1 MDERCYS
8 FVQYSSLGSFKGLKL
23 IIISEGKAKLFDLSE
38 ESRKMPTLNLFT
50 NIPVDTVTCSDIL
63 KDATKAVAKII
74 GKPESYVMILLNSGV
89 PIAFAGTEEPAAYG
103 ELISI
108 GGLGAGVNGKL
119 SETIAEI
126 LQVKL
131 SIDSSRF
138 YINDPSSDTMDQLS
152 ETRVS
157 NGDEEAISTFYWERR
172 VAVNKPKFVLYRP
185 CDFTNAT
192 CFSGKLFA
200 SLLSMTEEIK
210 FSVLVSLFNWIQKS
224 KTSSQKRSKFRKFLD
239 TYCKPSDY
247 FVAVRLII
255 PSLDR
260 ERGSYGLKESVLA
273 TCLID
278 ALGISRDAPDA
289 VRLLNWRKGGTA
301 KAGANAGNFSLIAA
315 EVLQQRQGMSS
326 GGLSIKELNDLLDRL
341 ASSENSGENFCS
353 FNSDSEDECAGN
365 EVDLKLGMSEKS
377 IFQEFHPDAED
388 LFNVTCDLKLVCEK
402 LRDRH
407 QRHKRQD
414 IEVGKA
420 VRPQLAMRIGDVN
433 AAWKKLHGKD
443 VVAEC
448 KFDGDR
454 IQIHKNGTG
463 IHYFSRNFLDHSE
476 YAHAMSDLIVQN
488 ILADKCILDGEM
500 LVWDTSLN
508 RFAEFGSNQEIA
520 KAAREGLDSH
530 KQCPHSRISQRN
542 HFRDII
548 FLDLVLDVAFD
559 VLYVGD
565 TSVIHQSLKERHELL
580 RKVVKPL
587 KGRLEVLVPEGGLN
601 VHRPSGEPSWSIVAH
616 SAADVERFFKE
627 TVENRDEGVLLK
639 DLGSKWEPGDRSG
652 KWMKLKPEYIRA
664 GSDLDVLIIGGYYGS
679 GRRGG
684 EVAQFLVA
692 LADRAEANVYP
703 RRVGTGL
710 SDDELD
716 TVVSKLKPYFRK
728 NEHPKKAPP
737 SFYQVTNHSKERPDV
752 WIENPEKSVILSITS
767 DIRTIRSEVFVAPY
781 SLRFPRIDK
790 VRYDKP
796 WHECLD
802 VQDFVE
808 LVNSSNGTT
817 QKQKESEST
826 QEHPKVIKSSKR
838 GEKKSVSLVP
848 PQFIQTDVSDIKG
861 KTSIFSNMIFYF
873 VNLPRSHSLDTFH
886 KMVVENGG
894 KFSMNLNNS
903 VTHCIAAESSGI
915 KYQAAKRQRDVIHF
929 SWVSCSFDVS
939 SNEKAPTSRRYFLHL
954 TDASRTKLQDEIDE
968 FSDSYF
974 WDLDLEGL
982 RQVLSNAKQFEDSK
996 SIEYYKKKLCPEKRW
1011 SCLFGCCIYFYA
1023 YSQAL
1028 STEEETL
1035 LGIMAKR
1042 LALEVLMGGGK
1053 VSNNLAHASHLVV
1066 LAEDSLDFTTVSKSE
1081 TEKRHLLKRRL
1092 HVVSSQ
1098 WLEDSLQREQKLCE
1112 DVYSLRPKDMEESD
1126 TEESDKCEHDTT
1138 EVASCGGAQIEE
1150 PVSSQMAITSSRGR
1164 SNTRAVNK
1172 RGRSSTSSL
1181 KRVQRR
1187 RGKQPSK
1194 IGGDETEESD
1204 ASDEKVSTRLS
1215 DIAEETDSLGEA
1227 QRNSKRGTSAKRGKS
1242 RVGQTQRVQRSRR
1255 GKKPSKIGGDESE
1268 ENDDFDDKKNEYAD
1282 AEESNAAGRLV
1293 EDNEETRDSD
1303 IAKYKES
1310 LQRDNTVAA
1319 GEASQDSRNAYTE
1332 MDTIEKQQ
1340 IHEDPVQ
1347 AMLMDMIPSLGL
1359 KKTETSNRITEES
1372 RLAKVS
1378 GECESSEKRKLG
1390 AETDN
1395 TSVNAEAEAEADAVP
1410 PPVKKKKVSYRDVA
1424 GELLKD

>member
-1 MDERCYS
+1 
-8 FVQYSSLGSFKGLKL
+8 
-23 IIISEGKAKLFDLSE
+23 
-38 ESRKMPTLNLFT
+38 
-50 NIPVDTVTCSDIL
+50 
-63 KDATKAVAKII
+63 
-74 GKPESYVMILLNSGV
+74 
-89 PIAFAGTEEPAAYG
+89 
-103 ELISI
+103 
-108 GGLGAGVNGKL
+108 
-119 SETIAEI
+119 
-126 LQVKL
+126 
-131 SIDSSRF
+131 
-138 YINDPSSDTMDQLS
+138 
-152 ETRVS
+152 
-157 NGDEEAISTFYWERR
+157 
-172 VAVNKPKFVLYRP
+172 
-185 CDFTNAT
+185 
-192 CFSGKLFA
+192 
-200 SLLSMTEEIK
+200 MTEEIK

-289 VRLLNWRKGGTA
+289 VRLLNWRKGGIA
-301 KAGANAGNFSLIAA
+301 KAGANAGNFALIAA
-315 EVLQQRQGMSS
+315 EVLQSRQGMAS
-326 GGLSIKELNDLLDRL
+326 GGLTIKELNDLLDRL
-341 ASSENSGENFCS
+341 ASSENRAEKTSVLSTLIQKTNAQEMKW
-353 FNSDSEDECAGN
+353 
-365 EVDLKLGMSEKS
+365 VIRIILKDLKLGMSEKS
-377 IFQEFHPDAED
+377 IFHEFHPDAED

-420 VRPQLAMRIGDVN
+420 VRPQLAMRISDVN

-454 IQIHKNGTG
+454 IQIHKNGTE

-520 KAAREGLDSH
+520 KAAREGLDSY
-530 KQCPHSRISQRN
+530 KQLCY
-542 HFRDII
+542 
-548 FLDLVLDVAFD
+548 VAFD

-601 VHRPSGEPSWSIVAH
+601 VHRPSGEPSWSIVAQT
-616 SAADVERFFKE
+616 AADVERFFKE
-627 TVENRDEGVLLK
+627 TVENRDEGVVLK

-652 KWMKLKPEYIRA
+652 KWLKLKPEYIRA

-692 LADRAEANVYP
+692 LADRAEANMYP
-703 RRVGTGL
+703 RRFMSFCRVGTGL

-752 WIENPEKSVILSITS
+752 WIESPEKSIILSITS

-802 VQDFVE
+802 VQAFVE

-826 QEHPKVIKSSKR
+826 QDNPKVNKPSKR
-838 GEKKSVSLVP
+838 GEKKNVSLVP
-848 PQFIQTDVSDIKG
+848 SQFIQTDVSDIKG

-873 VNLPRSHSLDTFH
+873 VNLPRSYTLDTFH

-903 VTHCIAAESSGI
+903 VTHCIAAESSGL

-929 SWVSCSFDVS
+929 SWVLDCCSR
-939 SNEKAPTSRRYFLHL
+939 NKILPLQPKYFLHL
-954 TDASRTKLQDEIDE
+954 TDASRTKLQDDIDE
-968 FSDSYF
+968 FSDSYY

-982 RQVLSNAKQFEDSK
+982 KQVLSNAKQSEDSK

-1011 SCLFGCCIYFYA
+1011 SCLFGCCVYFYP
-1023 YSQAL
+1023 YSQTM
-1028 STEEETL
+1028 STEKEAL

-1053 VSNNLAHASHLVV
+1053 VSNNLSHASHLVV
-1066 LAEDSLDFTTVSKSE
+1066 LGIAEDSLDFTSLLESFSE
-1081 TEKRHLLKRRL
+1081 METRLLLKRRL
-1092 HVVSSQ
+1092 HVVSSH
-1098 WLEDSLQREQKLCE
+1098 WLEDSLQREQKVSE
-1112 DVYSLRPKDMEESD
+1112 DVYTLRPKYMEQSD
-1126 TEESDKCEHDTT
+1126 TEESDKSEHGTT
-1138 EVASCGGAQIEE
+1138 EVASGGSAQSEE
-1150 PVSSQMAITSSRGR
+1150 PASSKMESTSSRGR
-1164 SNTRAVNK
+1164 SNTRAVK
-1172 RGRSSTSSL
+1172 RGRSSTNSQQ
-1181 KRVQRR
+1181 RVQRR

-1194 IGGDETEESD
+1194 IGGDETESD
-1204 ASDEKVSTRLS
+1204 ASEEKVSTRLG
-1215 DIAEETDSLGEA
+1215 DIAEETDSFREP
-1227 QRNSKRGTSAKRGKS
+1227 QRNSMRGKSAKRGKS

-1255 GKKPSKIGGDESE
+1255 GKKSSKIGGDESE
-1268 ENDDFDDKKNEYAD
+1268 ENDDFDDQKIEPANV
-1282 AEESNAAGRLV
+1282 EESNAAGRSV
-1293 EDNEETRDSD
+1293 ENEETREPD
-1303 IAKYKES
+1303 ITKYTE
-1310 LQRDNTVAA
+1310 AA
-1319 GEASQDSRNAYTE
+1319 EEPSQDSRNAKTKIG
-1332 MDTIEKQQ
+1332 MKEKLQ

-1347 AMLMDMIPSLGL
+1347 AMLMNMIPSLSL
-1359 KKTETSNRITEES
+1359 KNTETSNRITGET
-1372 RLAKVS
+1372 RKANVS
-1378 GECESSEKRKLG
+1378 GECESSEKRKLD
-1390 AETDN
+1390 AESDS
-1395 TSVNAEAEAEADAVP
+1395 TSVNAGADADSDTV

-1424 GELLKD
+1424 GELLKDW

>member
-1 MDERCYS
+1 
-8 FVQYSSLGSFKGLKL
+8 
-23 IIISEGKAKLFDLSE
+23 
-38 ESRKMPTLNLFT
+38 
-50 NIPVDTVTCSDIL
+50 
-63 KDATKAVAKII
+63 
-74 GKPESYVMILLNSGV
+74 
-89 PIAFAGTEEPAAYG
+89 
-103 ELISI
+103 
-108 GGLGAGVNGKL
+108 
-119 SETIAEI
+119 
-126 LQVKL
+126 
-131 SIDSSRF
+131 
-138 YINDPSSDTMDQLS
+138 
-152 ETRVS
+152 
-157 NGDEEAISTFYWERR
+157 
-172 VAVNKPKFVLYRP
+172 
-185 CDFTNAT
+185 
-192 CFSGKLFA
+192 
-200 SLLSMTEEIK
+200 MTEEIK

-255 PSLDR
+255 PALDR

-278 ALGISRDAPDA
+278 ALGVSRDAPDA

-315 EVLQQRQGMSS
+315 EVLQRRQGMAS
-326 GGLSIKELNDLLDRL
+326 GGLTIKELNDLLDRL
-341 ASSENSGENFCS
+341 ASSENRAEKTSLLSTLIQKTNAQEMKW
-353 FNSDSEDECAGN
+353 
-365 EVDLKLGMSEKS
+365 VIRIILKDLKLGMSEKS

-420 VRPQLAMRIGDVN
+420 VRPQLAMRSGDVN

-454 IQIHKNGTG
+454 IQIHKNGTE

-530 KQCPHSRISQRN
+530 RQLCY
-542 HFRDII
+542 
-548 FLDLVLDVAFD
+548 VAFD

-627 TVENRDEGVLLK
+627 TVENRDEGVVLK

-703 RRVGTGL
+703 RRFMSFCRVGTGL

-716 TVVSKLKPYFRK
+716 TVVSKLKPYFKK

-752 WIENPEKSVILSITS
+752 WIESPEKSIILSITS

-802 VQDFVE
+802 VQAFVE

-817 QKQKESEST
+817 QKQKESENT
-826 QEHPKVIKSSKR
+826 QDNPKAIKSSRR
-838 GEKKSVSLVP
+838 GEKKNVSLVP
-848 PQFIQTDVSDIKG
+848 SQFTQTDVSDIKG

-915 KYQAAKRQRDVIHF
+915 KYQASKRQRDVIHF
-929 SWVSCSFDVS
+929 SWFLDCCSR
-939 SNEKAPTSRRYFLHL
+939 NNLLPLQPKYFLHL

-982 RQVLSNAKQFEDSK
+982 KQVLSNAKQSEDSK

-1011 SCLFGCCIYFYA
+1011 SCFFGCCIYFHP
-1023 YSQAL
+1023 YSQTL
-1028 STEEETL
+1028 STEEEAL

-1042 LALEVLMGGGK
+1042 LALEVLMSGGK
-1053 VSNNLAHASHLVV
+1053 VSNNLTHASHLVV
-1066 LAEDSLDFTTVSKSE
+1066 LAIAEDSLDFTSVSKSSFSE
-1081 TEKRHLLKRRL
+1081 MEKRRLLKRGL
-1092 HVVSSQ
+1092 HVVSAH

-1112 DVYSLRPKDMEESD
+1112 DVYTLRPKHMEESD
-1126 TEESDKCEHDTT
+1126 TEESDNSEHDTT
-1138 EVASCGGAQIEE
+1138 EEASCGNAQTEE
-1150 PVSSQMAITSSRGR
+1150 PASSKTVRGR
-1164 SNTRAVNK
+1164 SNARASSK
-1172 RGRSSTSSL
+1172 RGRSSTNSL
-1181 KRVQRR
+1181 QRVQRR

-1194 IGGDETEESD
+1194 IGGDETEEGDTSE
-1204 ASDEKVSTRLS
+1204 EKVSTRLS
-1215 DIAEETDSLGEA
+1215 DIAEGTDSLGEA
-1227 QRNSKRGTSAKRGKS
+1227 QRNSRRGKSAKRGKS

-1268 ENDDFDDKKNEYAD
+1268 EDDDFDDRKHEYAE
-1282 AEESNAAGRLV
+1282 AEESNAAGRSV
-1293 EDNEETRDSD
+1293 EDNNEETREPDV
-1303 IAKYKES
+1303 AKYTES
-1310 LQRDNTVAA
+1310 LQRDNTVAVE
-1319 GEASQDSRNAYTE
+1319 EASQDSRNANTE
-1332 MDTIEKQQ
+1332 MDTKEKLQM
-1340 IHEDPVQ
+1340 HEDPVQ
-1347 AMLMDMIPSLGL
+1347 AMLMDMIPSLSL
-1359 KKTETSNRITEES
+1359 KNTETSNRTTGESS
-1372 RLAKVS
+1372 RLANVS
-1378 GECESSEKRKLG
+1378 GECESSEKRKLDG
-1390 AETDN
+1390 ETDA
-1395 TSVNAEAEAEADAVP
+1395 TSVNAEEDADAIP
-1410 PPVKKKKVSYRDVA
+1410 PPVKKKKVSYRDIA
-1424 GELLKD
+1424 GDLLKDW

>member
-1 MDERCYS
+1 
-8 FVQYSSLGSFKGLKL
+8 
-23 IIISEGKAKLFDLSE
+23 
-38 ESRKMPTLNLFT
+38 
-50 NIPVDTVTCSDIL
+50 
-63 KDATKAVAKII
+63 
-74 GKPESYVMILLNSGV
+74 
-89 PIAFAGTEEPAAYG
+89 
-103 ELISI
+103 
-108 GGLGAGVNGKL
+108 
-119 SETIAEI
+119 
-126 LQVKL
+126 
-131 SIDSSRF
+131 
-138 YINDPSSDTMDQLS
+138 
-152 ETRVS
+152 
-157 NGDEEAISTFYWERR
+157 
-172 VAVNKPKFVLYRP
+172 
-185 CDFTNAT
+185 
-192 CFSGKLFA
+192 
-200 SLLSMTEEIK
+200 MTEEIK
-210 FSVLVSLFNWIQKS
+210 LSVLVSLFNWIQKS

-247 FVAVRLII
+247 FAAVRLII

-315 EVLQQRQGMSS
+315 EVLQRRQGMAS
-326 GGLSIKELNDLLDRL
+326 GGLSVKELNDLLDRL
-341 ASSENSGENFCS
+341 ASSENRGEKTSVLSTLIQKTNAQ
-353 FNSDSEDECAGN
+353 EMKW
-365 EVDLKLGMSEKS
+365 VIRIILKDLKLGMSERS

-420 VRPQLAMRIGDVN
+420 VRPQLAMRISDVN

-454 IQIHKNGTG
+454 IQIHKNGTE

-488 ILADKCILDGEM
+488 IMADRCILDGEM

-508 RFAEFGSNQEIA
+508 RFAEFGSNQEIV

-530 KQCPHSRISQRN
+530 RQN
-542 HFRDII
+542 HFGDIL
-548 FLDLVLDVAFD
+548 FLDHVLDVAFD

-565 TSVIHQSLKERHELL
+565 TSVIHQSLTERHGLL

-601 VHRPSGEPSWSIVAH
+601 VHRPSGEPSWSIVVH

-627 TVENRDEGVLLK
+627 TVENRDEGVVLK

-652 KWMKLKPEYIRA
+652 KWLKLKPEYVRA

-679 GRRGG
+679 GRHGG
-684 EVAQFLVA
+684 EVAQFLVG
-692 LADRAEANVYP
+692 LADRAETNVYP

-710 SDDELD
+710 SDEELN
-716 TVVSKLKPYFRK
+716 TVVSKLKPYFR
-728 NEHPKKAPP
+728 
-737 SFYQVTNHSKERPDV
+737 S
-752 WIENPEKSVILSITS
+752 IILSITS

-802 VQDFVE
+802 VQVRFSCIHETDVEFAAFVE

-817 QKQKESEST
+817 QKQKESESM
-826 QEHPKVIKSSKR
+826 QDNPKVIKSSKR
-838 GEKKSVSLVP
+838 GGEKKNASLVP
-848 PQFIQTDVSDIKG
+848 SQFIQTDVSDIKG

-929 SWVSCSFDVS
+929 SWVLDCCSR
-939 SNEKAPTSRRYFLHL
+939 NILLPLQPKYFLHL

-974 WDLDLEGL
+974 FDLDLEGL
-982 RQVLSNAKQFEDSK
+982 KQVLSNAKQSEDSK

-1011 SCLFGCCIYFYA
+1011 SI
-1023 YSQAL
+1023 
-1028 STEEETL
+1028 EEEAL

-1053 VSNNLAHASHLVV
+1053 VSHNLSHASHLVV
-1066 LAEDSLDFTTVSKSE
+1066 LSTAEETLDFTSVSKSE
-1081 TEKRHLLKRRL
+1081 KEKRLLLKRRL
-1092 HVVSSQ
+1092 HVVNSN
-1098 WLEDSLQREQKLCE
+1098 WLEDSLQREQKLSE
-1112 DVYSLRPKDMEESD
+1112 DVYTLRPKSMEESD
-1126 TEESDKCEHDTT
+1126 TEESDKSEHDTT
-1138 EVASCGGAQIEE
+1138 EVASGVSAQTEE
-1150 PVSSQMAITSSRGR
+1150 PASSKMAVTSSRGR
-1164 SNTRAVNK
+1164 SSTRAGNK
-1172 RGRSSTSSL
+1172 RGRSSTNSV

-1194 IGGDETEESD
+1194 IGGSETEESD
-1204 ASDEKVSTRLS
+1204 TASEEKASTRLS
-1215 DIAEETDSLGEA
+1215 DDIAEETGDT
-1227 QRNSKRGTSAKRGKS
+1227 QRNSRRGRSAKRGKS
-1242 RVGQTQRVQRSRR
+1242 RVAQPQRVQRSRR
-1255 GKKPSKIGGDESE
+1255 GNKPLKIGGDESE
-1268 ENDDFDDKKNEYAD
+1268 ENDDFDDKKND
-1282 AEESNAAGRLV
+1282 SAEEENK
-1293 EDNEETRDSD
+1293 EETGEPDK
-1303 IAKYKES
+1303 AK
-1310 LQRDNTVAA
+1310 QRDNTVTVE
-1319 GEASQDSRNAYTE
+1319 EASSKDSRNAKTE
-1332 MDTIEKQQ
+1332 IDREEKIQ
-1340 IHEDPVQ
+1340 IHEDPLQ
-1347 AMLMDMIPSLGL
+1347 AMLMNMIPSLSL
-1359 KKTETSNRITEES
+1359 RNTSRTTGDASTANVCGES
-1372 RLAKVS
+1372 
-1378 GECESSEKRKLG
+1378 ESSERRKLG

-1395 TSVNAEAEAEADAVP
+1395 TCVMNAEAGEVP

-1424 GELLKD
+1424 GELLKDW

>member
-1 MDERCYS
+1 
-8 FVQYSSLGSFKGLKL
+8 
-23 IIISEGKAKLFDLSE
+23 
-38 ESRKMPTLNLFT
+38 
-50 NIPVDTVTCSDIL
+50 
-63 KDATKAVAKII
+63 
-74 GKPESYVMILLNSGV
+74 
-89 PIAFAGTEEPAAYG
+89 
-103 ELISI
+103 
-108 GGLGAGVNGKL
+108 
-119 SETIAEI
+119 
-126 LQVKL
+126 
-131 SIDSSRF
+131 
-138 YINDPSSDTMDQLS
+138 
-152 ETRVS
+152 
-157 NGDEEAISTFYWERR
+157 
-172 VAVNKPKFVLYRP
+172 
-185 CDFTNAT
+185 
-192 CFSGKLFA
+192 
-200 SLLSMTEEIK
+200 MTEEVK
-210 FSVLVSLFNWIQKS
+210 FNVLVSLFNWIQKS

-289 VRLLNWRKGGTA
+289 VRLLNWRKGGIA
-301 KAGANAGNFSLIAA
+301 KAGANAGNFSLVAA
-315 EVLQQRQGMSS
+315 EVLQRRQGMAS
-326 GGLSIKELNDLLDRL
+326 GGMSIKELNDLLDRL
-341 ASSENSGENFCS
+341 ASSENRGEKTSVLSTLIQKTNAQ
-353 FNSDSEDECAGN
+353 EMKW
-365 EVDLKLGMSEKS
+365 VIRIILKDLKLGMSEKS

-420 VRPQLAMRIGDVN
+420 VRPQLAMRVSDVN
-433 AAWKKLHGKD
+433 GAWKKLHGKD

-454 IQIHKNGTG
+454 IQIHKNGTE

-530 KQCPHSRISQRN
+530 KQLCY
-542 HFRDII
+542 
-548 FLDLVLDVAFD
+548 VAFD

-601 VHRPSGEPSWSIVAH
+601 VHRPLGEPSWSIVAH
-616 SAADVERFFKE
+616 TAADVERFFKE
-627 TVENRDEGVLLK
+627 TVENRDEGVVLK

-652 KWMKLKPEYIRA
+652 KWLKLKPEYIRA

-703 RRVGTGL
+703 RRFMSFCRVGTGL

-752 WIENPEKSVILSITS
+752 WIESPEKSVILSITS

-802 VQDFVE
+802 VQAFVE

-817 QKQKESEST
+817 QKQKETEST
-826 QEHPKVIKSSKR
+826 QDNPKVIKSSRR
-838 GEKKSVSLVP
+838 GEKKNVSLVP
-848 PQFIQTDVSDIKG
+848 SQFIQTDVSGIKG

-873 VNLPRSHSLDTFH
+873 VNVPRSHSLDAFH

-894 KFSMNLNNS
+894 KFSMNINNS
-903 VTHCIAAESSGI
+903 VTHCIAAESSGL

-929 SWVSCSFDVS
+929 SWILDCCSR
-939 SNEKAPTSRRYFLHL
+939 NNLLHLQPKYFLHL
-954 TDASRTKLQDEIDE
+954 TDVSRTKLQDEIDE

-982 RQVLSNAKQFEDSK
+982 KQVLSNAKQSEDAK
-996 SIEYYKKKLCPEKRW
+996 SIDYYKKKLCPEKRW
-1011 SCLFGCCIYFYA
+1011 SCFFGCCIYFYP
-1023 YSQAL
+1023 YSQTL
-1028 STEEETL
+1028 GTEEDDL

-1042 LALEVLMGGGK
+1042 LALEVLMAGGK
-1053 VSNNLAHASHLVV
+1053 VSNNLSHASHLVV
-1066 LAEDSLDFTTVSKSE
+1066 LAIAEDSLDFISLSKSFNE
-1081 TEKRHLLKRRL
+1081 TEKCLLLKKRR
-1092 HVVSSQ
+1092 HVVSSH
-1098 WLEDSLQREQKLCE
+1098 WLEDCLQREQKLCE
-1112 DVYSLRPKDMEESD
+1112 DVYNLRPNYMEESD
-1126 TEESDKCEHDTT
+1126 TEESDKSEHETSK
-1138 EVASCGGAQIEE
+1138 VAISGNAETEE
-1150 PVSSQMAITSSRGR
+1150 PDSSKRAIVSSRGR
-1164 SNTRAVNK
+1164 SNSRPVK
-1172 RGRSSTSSL
+1172 RGRSSTNSMQ
-1181 KRVQRR
+1181 RVQRH

-1194 IGGDETEESD
+1194 IGGDETENSD
-1204 ASDEKVSTRLS
+1204 DSEEKVSSRLG

-1227 QRNSKRGTSAKRGKS
+1227 QKNPRRGRPAKRGKS
-1242 RVGQTQRVQRSRR
+1242 SVGQTQRVQRLRR
-1255 GKKPSKIGGDESE
+1255 GKKPLKIGGDESE
-1268 ENDDFDDKKNEYAD
+1268 ENDGFDDK
-1282 AEESNAAGRLV
+1282 
-1293 EDNEETRDSD
+1293 NEEEETA
-1303 IAKYKES
+1303 IAKENRS
-1310 LQRDNTVAA
+1310 VENDETREPDITEFPEPVQRDNA
-1319 GEASQDSRNAYTE
+1319 EATE
-1332 MDTIEKQQ
+1332 VLRDHVMKEKLQS
-1340 IHEDPVQ
+1340 HEDPVQ
-1347 AMLMDMIPSLGL
+1347 AMLMTMIPSLGM
-1359 KKTETSNRITEES
+1359 KNTETLNRITGEAS
-1372 RLAKVS
+1372 VS
-1378 GECESSEKRKLG
+1378 GESSEKSKLG
-1390 AETDN
+1390 AETDGS
-1395 TSVNAEAEAEADAVP
+1395 SVNAVVDTDADAVP
-1410 PPVKKKKVSYRDVA
+1410 PPVKKKKVSYREMA
-1424 GELLKD
+1424 GELLKDW